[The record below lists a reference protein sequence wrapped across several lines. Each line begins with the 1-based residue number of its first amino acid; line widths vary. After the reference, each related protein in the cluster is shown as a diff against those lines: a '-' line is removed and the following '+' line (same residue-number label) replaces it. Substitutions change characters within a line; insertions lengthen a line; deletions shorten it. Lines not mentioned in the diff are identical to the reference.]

1 MLRSSG
7 YLRYAQDLAWI
18 HSESAGFGREWYAER
33 RLTWLVK
40 AIELQIVVDA
50 AYGTELTVSTDVV
63 GFRRVWARRRS
74 EFRPSQ
80 SDRTTAVA
88 VTDWVLLDGGGRPVR
103 PPQEILDIFVH
114 KTDAFAPLRV
124 TPGVPDES
132 AEISR
137 VELAV
142 RLAELDPMGHV
153 NNAAYLD
160 YLDDQFLGSPGTPD
174 AMHAP
179 RRYRAEFVASAEPA
193 STLTGS
199 GWPDGHAWHFRLTD
213 AGGRELLR
221 ARLETG
227 AATRARG

>member
-1 MLRSSG
+1 
-7 YLRYAQDLAWI
+7 
-18 HSESAGFGREWYAER
+18 
-33 RLTWLVK
+33 
-40 AIELQIVVDA
+40 
-50 AYGTELTVSTDVV
+50 
-63 GFRRVWARRRS
+63 
-74 EFRPSQ
+74 
-80 SDRTTAVA
+80 
-88 VTDWVLLDGGGRPVR
+88 
-103 PPQEILDIFVH
+103 
-114 KTDAFAPLRV
+114 
-124 TPGVPDES
+124 VPDES

-199 GWPDGHAWHFRLTD
+199 GWPDGHAWRFRLTD